1 MMVTMT
7 MKMTMTILMT
17 EDNDCGV
24 HVAEHPTSNRAVS
37 VIGSALAKIL
47 WSHQHRL
54 PHFNLFCFVCLLSSG
69 PPKLDL
75 DLGSSV
81 SSVSDPDV
89 SGVSDEE
96 PVKKRDKQVSVVKQE
111 EDSKS
116 FDENQSDGKN
126 LIDLKARAHN

>member
-1 MMVTMT
+1 M
-7 MKMTMTILMT
+7 
-17 EDNDCGV
+17 
-24 HVAEHPTSNRAVS
+24 
-37 VIGSALAKIL
+37 
-47 WSHQHRL
+47 
-54 PHFNLFCFVCLLSSG
+54 
-69 PPKLDL
+69 
-75 DLGSSV
+75 

>member
-1 MMVTMT
+1 M
-7 MKMTMTILMT
+7 
-17 EDNDCGV
+17 
-24 HVAEHPTSNRAVS
+24 
-37 VIGSALAKIL
+37 
-47 WSHQHRL
+47 
-54 PHFNLFCFVCLLSSG
+54 
-69 PPKLDL
+69 
-75 DLGSSV
+75 

-126 LIDLKARAHN
+126 LIDLKARAHNWLLPLFLISTDWEFPETLWSYHDEGNKLTVMVRALALRQYRLGSILSSTLYEFVRFLFSFFLACVQTTALF